1 MLESFI
7 FSVNTSLPVFLCV
20 LLGALLNKLRMFDV
34 SFWNGIDKYVF
45 KIALPFLLFKDM
57 AVLDVRHGFDI
68 KLVCFCALT
77 SLVMFT
83 VVWLFAYIFIKEKA
97 SVGAFVQGACR
108 GSAAI
113 LGLVLVNN
121 IYGSDG
127 KAPLMILGAVPL
139 FNIMS
144 VIFLTF
150 SSKDE
155 HSNVLND
162 VGKAFLNI
170 LKNPIIIGLF
180 AGFLV
185 SLLNIPLPEV
195 VFSPVKSISATAT
208 PLALLSI
215 GATFKL
221 SKAKEKMRIT
231 FVASFIKLF
240 ALPVVFL
247 TLAAILGF
255 RGDELVAIF
264 VMLGSPTAATSYVMA
279 KNMKNDYVLSSGI
292 IMLTTLL
299 SMISITFFVFIMKY
313 LALI

>member
-7 FSVNTSLPVFLCV
+7 FSLNTSLPVFLCV
-20 LLGALLNKLRMFDV
+20 LFGALLNKLRMFDL

-57 AVLDVRHGFDI
+57 AVLDVWHGLDI
-68 KLVCFCALT
+68 KLVLFCALT
-77 SLVMFT
+77 SFIMFLS
-83 VVWLFAYIFIKEKA
+83 VWIFAYIFIKEKS

-155 HSNVLND
+155 HSNALND
-162 VGKAFLNI
+162 IGKAFVNI

-185 SLLNIPLPEV
+185 SLLKLELPEV
-195 VFSPVKSISATAT
+195 IFSPIKSISATAT

-215 GATFKL
+215 GATFKF

-231 FVASFIKLF
+231 FIASFIKLF

-247 TLAAILGF
+247 TLAVALGF
-255 RGDELVAIF
+255 RADELVAIF

-299 SMISITFFVFIMKY
+299 SMASITFFVFIMKY
-313 LALI
+313 LGLI

>member
-20 LLGALLNKLRMFDV
+20 LFGALLNKLKMFDV

-57 AVLDVRHGFDI
+57 ALLDVRNGFDL
-68 KLVCFCALT
+68 KLVLFCALT
-77 SLVMFT
+77 SFVMFA
-83 VVWLFAYIFIKEKA
+83 VVWIFAFIFIKEKS

-144 VIFLTF
+144 VLFLTF

-155 HSNVLND
+155 HNNVLKDIGN
-162 VGKAFLNI
+162 AFVNI

-180 AGFLV
+180 AGFVV
-185 SLLNIPLPEV
+185 SLLRIPLPEV

-221 SKAKEKMRIT
+221 SQAKEKMRLT
-231 FVASFIKLF
+231 SVASLIKLVV
-240 ALPVVFL
+240 LPAVFL
-247 TLAAILGF
+247 TLAVFMGF
-255 RGDELVAIF
+255 RADELVAIF
-264 VMLGSPTAATSYVMA
+264 VMLGSPSAATSYVMA

-299 SMISITFFVFIMKY
+299 SMISITFFVFIMRY